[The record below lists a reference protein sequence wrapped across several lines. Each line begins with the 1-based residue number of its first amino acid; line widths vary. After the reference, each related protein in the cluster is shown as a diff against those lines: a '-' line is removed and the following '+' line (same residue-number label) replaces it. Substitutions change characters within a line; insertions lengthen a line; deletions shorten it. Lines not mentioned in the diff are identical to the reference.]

1 MPTHQHL
8 VEQAL
13 GLPYLMNE
21 ILAYSARHLASTC
34 PDKAPQYIFL
44 AREYQAHALTFFNT
58 TQAETTADNAM
69 QMLVF
74 SWMVGMNLLCD
85 AACADD
91 DATVL
96 DDFIRYIELY
106 RGVRVIASA
115 AWDVLIKS
123 NHASVFEDGQL
134 ISMKLGTGAET
145 EALQV
150 LITNSLGMDDEQKQG
165 NQEALA
171 RIQATY
177 DSHSSLDADSKDSS
191 PRVSPR
197 GHLGDAVGMALAWPQ
212 VVTPGFLTSLR
223 AKRPE
228 SLLVLAHFAVIM
240 HWCRGHW
247 IVGRVGSRL
256 LRSIVAALGP
266 GWERWLQYPRDL
278 VESTAPEPF
287 RGVKVDPVDGQMR
300 LDSAPNS
307 QPYRPSA
314 SDAILA
320 PAPKRRIQP
329 TL

>member
-1 MPTHQHL
+1 MGASSANEGMSSATRHILYASTASTPGDHHL

-13 GLPYLMNE
+13 DLPYLMNE
-21 ILAYSARHLASTC
+21 ILAYSARHLGSTRPDEAS
-34 PDKAPQYIFL
+34 QYIFL

-58 TQAETTADNAM
+58 TQVETTADNAM

-96 DDFIRYIELY
+96 DEFIRYIELY

-123 NHASVFEDGQL
+123 NHASVFEDGRL
-134 ISMKLGTGAET
+134 IFMKLGTGAEA
-145 EALQV
+145 EALQG
-150 LITNSLGMDDEQKQG
+150 LIKDSLGMDDEQKQG
-165 NQEALA
+165 NQETLA

-177 DSHSSLDADSKDSS
+177 DSHSSLDAGPIDSS
-191 PRVSPR
+191 LPVSPS
-197 GHLGDAVGMALAWPQ
+197 GHLSDTIGMALAWPQ

-228 SLLVLAHFAVIM
+228 SLFVLAHFAVIM
-240 HWCRGHW
+240 HWCQGHW

-266 GWERWLQYPRDL
+266 GWERWLQWPRDL
-278 VESTAPEPF
+278 IESTASEQS
-287 RGVKVDPVDGQMR
+287 VAAD
-300 LDSAPNS
+300 
-307 QPYRPSA
+307 
-314 SDAILA
+314 
-320 PAPKRRIQP
+320 QP
-329 TL
+329 T